1 MLELL
6 WRIFIAKR
14 FSDANVVWFRVCDR
28 DGRSIPSCDDF
39 LLHLK
44 LRDSSVYT
52 QRAYAIGLAHFFSWL
67 HDASESPE
75 RVSRQVIS
83 RYITAFSQSE
93 LQGAIASRS
102 VDKVRGPRTIN
113 HRLSVLASYFD
124 FHIRRD
130 TEDGNGPWCGRVNPA
145 SGKLLDQELRH
156 GMVGRDL
163 PPRTRQRDGFRR
175 RVPYEVPKRLEPTD
189 TQKLIDT
196 ASSFRDK
203 AILTLL
209 CRTGQRIGDW
219 SAGAGRHGILG
230 MSLSDVDRKRRLIA
244 VRLKGARDEH
254 RVPVTDDFW
263 PVYERYLKDERRAF
277 PSAQSL
283 WVALRKGRGKP
294 LTYAS
299 FESSLRY
306 ISHKACVPVHPHL
319 FRHTLAQ
326 GVLDLTGNLKIA
338 QELLGHAHIST
349 TGDLYTRVDA
359 SSLVKA
365 VSAAKASSDGNIGP
379 PSSPVQA
386 PRYAF
391 PYDADTI
398 AELEHSITRPALPA
412 PPPARRPRK

>member
-1 MLELL
+1 MT
-6 WRIFIAKR
+6 IFIAKR
-14 FSDANVVWFRVCDR
+14 ASDANTVRFRVSDS
-28 DGRSIPSCDDF
+28 DGGSIPSCDDF
-39 LLHLK
+39 LLHLG
-44 LRDSSVYT
+44 LRDCSVYT

-67 HDASESPE
+67 HDANESPE
-75 RVSRQVIS
+75 RVNRQIIS
-83 RYITAFSQSE
+83 RYIAEFSQSE
-93 LQGAIASRS
+93 LQGAIGSRS
-102 VDKVRGPRTIN
+102 ADKVRGPRTIN

-130 TEDGNGPWCGRVNPA
+130 TEDGSGPWCGRVNPA

-156 GMVGRDL
+156 GMVGPLRN
-163 PPRTRQRDGFRR
+163 RQRDGFRR

-189 TQKLIDT
+189 IQKLIDT

-209 CRTGQRIGDW
+209 CRTGQRVGDW
-219 SAGAGRHGILG
+219 SISAGRHGILG

-277 PSAQSL
+277 PNGQSL

-306 ISHKACVPVHPHL
+306 ISRKACVPVHPHL

-365 VSAAKASSDGNIGP
+365 VSEVKASFDGNTGQ
-379 PSSPVQA
+379 PSSQAQA

-398 AELEHSITRPALPA
+398 AELEHSITGPALPA
-412 PPPARRPRK
+412 PSQARRPRK

>member
-1 MLELL
+1 MAS
-6 WRIFIAKR
+6 FTAKR
-14 FSDANVVWFRVCDR
+14 VSDANAVWFRVSDG

-39 LLHLK
+39 LLHLR
-44 LRDSSVYT
+44 LRDCSVYT
-52 QRAYAIGLAHFFSWL
+52 QRAYAIGLAHFLSWL
-67 HDASESPE
+67 HDVGESPE

-83 RYITAFSQSE
+83 RYIGEFSQSE
-93 LQGAIASRS
+93 LQGAIGPRS
-102 VDKVRGPRTIN
+102 ADRVRGPRTIN
-113 HRLSVLASYFD
+113 HRLSVLASFFD

-130 TEDGNGPWCGRVNPA
+130 TEDGGGPWCGRVNPA
-145 SGKLLDQELRH
+145 SGTLLDQELRH
-156 GMVGRDL
+156 GMIGRDS
-163 PPRTRQRDGFRR
+163 PTRTRQRDGFRR

-189 TQKLIDT
+189 IQKLIDN
-196 ASSFRDK
+196 AFSFRDK

-209 CRTGQRIGDW
+209 CRTGQRVGDW
-219 SAGAGRHGILG
+219 SASAGRHGILG
-230 MSLSDVDRKRRLIA
+230 MSLSDVDRKRRLIV

-263 PVYERYLKDERRAF
+263 PIYEHYLKDERRAF
-277 PSAQSL
+277 PNGQSL

-349 TGDLYTRVDA
+349 TGDLYTRVDT

-365 VSAAKASSDGNIGP
+365 VAAVKASSDGLTGT
-379 PSSPVQA
+379 SSPPKQEA
-386 PRYAF
+386 RYAF

-398 AELEHSITRPALPA
+398 AELEQSITTPTLPTLS
-412 PPPARRPRK
+412 PARRQRK

>member
-1 MLELL
+1 MT
-6 WRIFIAKR
+6 IFTAKR
-14 FSDANVVWFRVCDR
+14 VSDPSAVWFRVSDG

-39 LLHLK
+39 LLHLR
-44 LRDSSVYT
+44 LRDCSVYT

-67 HDASESPE
+67 HDADESPE
-75 RVSRQVIS
+75 RASRQVIS
-83 RYITAFSQSE
+83 RYIAEFSQSE
-93 LQGAIASRS
+93 LQGAIGPRS
-102 VDKVRGPRTIN
+102 ADKVRGPRTIN
-113 HRLSVLASYFD
+113 HRLSVLASFFD

-130 TEDGNGPWCGRVNPA
+130 TEDGSGPWCGRVNPA
-145 SGKLLDQELRH
+145 SGTLLDLELRH
-156 GMVGRDL
+156 GMIGRDS
-163 PPRTRQRDGFRR
+163 PPRTKQRDGFRR

-189 TQKLIDT
+189 IQKLIDT

-209 CRTGQRIGDW
+209 CRTGQRVGDW
-219 SAGAGRHGILG
+219 STSAGRHGILG
-230 MSLSDVDRKRRLIA
+230 MSLSDVDHKRRLIV

-263 PVYERYLKDERRAF
+263 PVYERYLKDERRGF
-277 PSAQSL
+277 PNGPPL
-283 WVALRKGRGKP
+283 WVALRKGHGKP

-306 ISHKACVPVHPHL
+306 ISRKAGVPVHPHL

-326 GVLDLTGNLKIA
+326 AVLDLTGNLKIA

-359 SSLVKA
+359 LSLVKA
-365 VSAAKASSDGNIGP
+365 VSAVKASSESIPG
-379 PSSPVQA
+379 PSSSLTQA
-386 PRYAF
+386 ARYAF

-398 AELEHSITRPALPA
+398 AELEHSITNPALPTLS
-412 PPPARRPRK
+412 PARRPRK

>member
-1 MLELL
+1 MA
-6 WRIFIAKR
+6 IFIAKR
-14 FSDANVVWFRVCDR
+14 VSDANVGSFRVSDS

-39 LLHLK
+39 LLHLR
-44 LRDSSVYT
+44 LRDCSVYT
-52 QRAYAIGLAHFFSWL
+52 QRAYALGLAHFFSWL
-67 HDASESPE
+67 NDASESPE
-75 RVSRQVIS
+75 RASRQVIS
-83 RYITAFSQSE
+83 RYISEFSQSE
-93 LQGAIASRS
+93 RQGAVASRS
-102 VDKVRGPRTIN
+102 ANEVRSPRTIN

-130 TEDGNGPWCGRVNPA
+130 TEDGSGPWCGRVNPA

-156 GMVGRDL
+156 SMVGRDL

-175 RVPYEVPKRLEPTD
+175 RVPYEVPKRLEPTEI
-189 TQKLIDT
+189 QKLIDT

-209 CRTGQRIGDW
+209 CRTGQRVGDW
-219 SAGAGRHGILG
+219 STSAGRHGILG
-230 MSLSDVDRKRRLIA
+230 MSLSDIDRKRRLIA

-277 PSAQSL
+277 PNGQSL

-306 ISHKACVPVHPHL
+306 ISRKACVPVHPHL

-359 SSLVKA
+359 PALVKA
-365 VSAAKASSDGNIGP
+365 VAAVKASFAVDTS
-379 PSSPVQA
+379 PSLPQGQE

-398 AELEHSITRPALPA
+398 AELEHSITRPALPT
-412 PPPARRPRK
+412 PSPARRPRK

>member
-1 MLELL
+1 MA
-6 WRIFIAKR
+6 IFTTKR
-14 FSDANVVWFRVCDR
+14 VSDGNTVWFLVVDG

-39 LLHLK
+39 LFHLR
-44 LRDSSVYT
+44 LRDCSVYT
-52 QRAYAIGLAHFFSWL
+52 QRAYAIGLAHFLSWL
-67 HDASESPE
+67 HDAGE
-75 RVSRQVIS
+75 RLEHASRQVIS
-83 RYITAFSQSE
+83 RYITGFSQSE
-93 LQGAIASRS
+93 LQGAIGSRS
-102 VDKVRGPRTIN
+102 SDKVRGPRTIN
-113 HRLSVLASYFD
+113 HRLSVLSSFFE

-130 TEDGNGPWCGRVNPA
+130 TEDGSGLWCGRVNPA

-156 GMVGRDL
+156 GMVGRDS

-175 RVPYEVPKRLEPTD
+175 RIPYEVPKRLEPTD
-189 TQKLIDT
+189 IQKLIDT

-209 CRTGQRIGDW
+209 SRTGQRIGDW
-219 SAGAGRHGILG
+219 STSAGRHGILG
-230 MSLSDVDRKRRLIA
+230 MSLSDVDRKRRLVI

-263 PVYERYLKDERRAF
+263 PIYERYLKDERRAF
-277 PSAQSL
+277 PNGQSL
-283 WVALRKGRGKP
+283 WVASRKGRGKP

-306 ISHKACVPVHPHL
+306 ISRKACVPVHPHL

-359 SSLVKA
+359 PSLVKA
-365 VSAAKASSDGNIGP
+365 ISAVKAISDGNTGS
-379 PSSPVQA
+379 PSSPAQV

-398 AELEHSITRPALPA
+398 AELEHSITRPALPT
-412 PPPARRPRK
+412 PSPTRRPSK

>member
-1 MLELL
+1 MA
-6 WRIFIAKR
+6 IFTAKR
-14 FSDANVVWFRVCDR
+14 VSDANAVWFRVS
-28 DGRSIPSCDDF
+28 DGDGGSIPSCDDF
-39 LLHLK
+39 LLHLR
-44 LRDSSVYT
+44 LRDCSVYT
-52 QRAYAIGLAHFFSWL
+52 RRAYAIGLAHFLSWL
-67 HDASESPE
+67 YDAGE
-75 RVSRQVIS
+75 RLEHASRQVIG
-83 RYITAFSQSE
+83 RYITDFSQSQ
-93 LQGAIASRS
+93 LQGAIGSRP

-113 HRLSVLASYFD
+113 HRLSVLASFFD

-130 TEDGNGPWCGRVNPA
+130 TEDGSGPWCGRVNPA
-145 SGKLLDQELRH
+145 SGTLLDQELRH
-156 GMVGRDL
+156 GMVGRDS

-189 TQKLIDT
+189 IQKLIDT

-209 CRTGQRIGDW
+209 CRTGQRVGDW
-219 SAGAGRHGILG
+219 STSAGRHGILG
-230 MSLSDVDRKRRLIA
+230 MSVSDVDRKRRLIV

-263 PVYERYLKDERRAF
+263 PIYERYLEDERRAL
-277 PSAQSL
+277 SNGQSL

-306 ISHKACVPVHPHL
+306 ISRKAGVPVHPHL

-359 SSLVKA
+359 LSLVKA
-365 VSAAKASSDGNIGP
+365 VSAVKASSGSIPG
-379 PSSPVQA
+379 PSSSPTQA
-386 PRYAF
+386 ERYAF

-398 AELEHSITRPALPA
+398 AELEHSITRPALPT
-412 PPPARRPRK
+412 PSPARRLRK

>member
-1 MLELL
+1 MA
-6 WRIFIAKR
+6 IFTAKR
-14 FSDANVVWFRVCDR
+14 VSDANAVWFRVFDC

-39 LLHLK
+39 LLHLR
-44 LRDSSVYT
+44 LRDCSVYT

-67 HDASESPE
+67 HDAGESSE
-75 RVSRQVIS
+75 RASRQIIG
-83 RYITAFSQSE
+83 RYIAEFSQSE
-93 LQGAIASRS
+93 LQGAIGSRS
-102 VDKVRGPRTIN
+102 ADKVRGPRTIN
-113 HRLSVLASYFD
+113 HRLSVLASFFD

-130 TEDGNGPWCGRVNPA
+130 TEDGSGPWCGRVNPA
-145 SGKLLDQELRH
+145 SGALLDQELRH
-156 GMVGRDL
+156 GMIGRES

-189 TQKLIDT
+189 IQKLIDT

-219 SAGAGRHGILG
+219 STSAGRHGILG
-230 MSLSDVDRKRRLIA
+230 MSLSDVDRRRRLIV

-263 PVYERYLKDERRAF
+263 PIYKSYLEDERRAL
-277 PSAQSL
+277 SSGQSL

-306 ISHKACVPVHPHL
+306 ISRKAGVPVHPHL

-365 VSAAKASSDGNIGP
+365 VAAVKASSDGNTGT
-379 PSSPVQA
+379 PSSSPAHV

-398 AELEHSITRPALPA
+398 AELENSMTRPTLPTLS
-412 PPPARRPRK
+412 PARRPRK